1 MFLCYLRRNF
11 ARNTVRMDFVLMV
24 KNVSLF
30 MISVRL
36 LLRRGPRLS
45 NKLQEINFSFRV
57 LMYLLKKT
65 LFKSINLML
74 ILHQSSLKRFQPLF
88 NLLPVKFLQFQSQ
101 IQQWLALRTLY
112 TFIREL
118 AHLETK
124 LQISL
129 FKVKNQ
135 IFPNLWCTT

>member
-45 NKLQEINFSFRV
+45 NKWQEINFSFRV

-65 LFKSINLML
+65 LFKSLNLML
-74 ILHQSSLKRFQPLF
+74 ILHQSLLKRFQPLF
-88 NLLPVKFLQFQSQ
+88 HPLLVKLLRFQSQ

-118 AHLETK
+118 VLLEIK

-129 FKVKNQ
+129 FKVKNW
-135 IFPNLWCTT
+135 IFPRLWCTT